1 MDYLQLHIDISVEGK
16 GTSSGIPHLKLSSV
30 ISNNL
35 IISYYLNHW
44 QSAMAPKHRWLKSAD
59 QMTQLGRN
67 KAISV
72 A

>member
-35 IISYYLNHW
+35 IYYFL
-44 QSAMAPKHRWLKSAD
+44 LFKSLAECNG
-59 QMTQLGRN
+59 T
-67 KAISV
+67 
-72 A
+72 